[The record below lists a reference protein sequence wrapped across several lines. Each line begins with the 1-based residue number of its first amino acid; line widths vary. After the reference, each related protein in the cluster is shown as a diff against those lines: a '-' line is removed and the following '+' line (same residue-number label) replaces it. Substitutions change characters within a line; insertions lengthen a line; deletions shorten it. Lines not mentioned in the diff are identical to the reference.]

1 MIKKL
6 YYIRTNGYDMLV
18 SYDENNFVRF
28 LAENKYF
35 PSDDDGI
42 FAFLES
48 VEDDTSWEYEEDV
61 EDLEEWLGIDYN
73 NPETPRILF
82 EIEKEL

>member
-18 SYDENNFVRF
+18 SQDDDNDVRY
-28 LAENKYF
+28 LPENKYF
-35 PSDDDGI
+35 PSNDDDI
-42 FAFLES
+42 LAFLEG
-48 VEDDTSWEYEEDV
+48 VEDDTSWELEENV
-61 EDLEEWLGIDYN
+61 EDIEEWLGIDYN
-73 NPETPRILF
+73 DPETPRILF

>member
-18 SYDENNFVRF
+18 SQDDDNDVRY
-28 LAENKYF
+28 LPENKYF
-35 PSDDDGI
+35 PSNDDDI
-42 FAFLES
+42 LAFLEG
-48 VEDDTSWEYEEDV
+48 VEDDTSWELEENV
-61 EDLEEWLGIDYN
+61 EDIEEWLDIDYSD
-73 NPETPRILF
+73 PETPRILF

>member
-18 SYDENNFVRF
+18 SQDDDNDVRY
-28 LAENKYF
+28 LPENKYF
-35 PSDDDGI
+35 PSNDDDI
-42 FAFLES
+42 LAFLEG
-48 VEDDTSWEYEEDV
+48 VEDDTSWELEENV
-61 EDLEEWLGIDYN
+61 EDIEEWLDIDYN
-73 NPETPRILF
+73 DPETPRILF